1 MKRVQEDYQF
11 ILSINKKGQVNTI
24 SSTCFD
30 LNDGLRED
38 INEAADDVVELI
50 YDNILS
56 KEREYKV
63 AKDYDASF
71 IFSLYNKKELVTEI
85 EYMLPDNRTYSNVNI
100 DGIIPDIINFLR
112 VKELV

>member
-1 MKRVQEDYQF
+1 MKKVQEDYQF
-11 ILSINKKGQVNTI
+11 ILSINKRGQVDTI
-24 SSTCFD
+24 SSISFD
-30 LNDGLRED
+30 LQDGLRED

-50 YDNILS
+50 YDTILS
-56 KEREYKV
+56 KEKEFNV

-100 DGIIPDIINFLR
+100 DAIVPDIINFLR